1 MNYSELVSQIKA
13 KKSFLCVGLDID
25 EQKLPTHL
33 KGTPNGVV
41 DFAQAIIEATL
52 PYAVSY
58 KINTAFFE
66 ARGAAGWEQ
75 LTQVISLL
83 KNIAGDTTFNI
94 ADAKRGDI
102 GNTSNEYAKA
112 FFETLPFDAITVAPY
127 MGSDSI
133 SPFLKYPSKWAISLA
148 LTSNQGALDFQ
159 MQELANG
166 KLLFEEV
173 LATTASWGTTENLM
187 FVAGATRAEHIAKVR
202 AAVPHHF
209 LLVPGVGA
217 QGGSLADVWNY
228 GSNAQVGLLVN
239 ASRSILYVSSGTDFA
254 EAAAQEAHKMQQE
267 MAGYLAQMG

>member
-1 MNYSELVSQIKA
+1 MHYSDLVSQIKA
-13 KKSFLCVGLDID
+13 KQSFLCVGLDID
-25 EQKLPTHL
+25 EQKLPHHL

-41 DFAQAIIEATL
+41 DFAKAIIEATE

-58 KINTAFFE
+58 KVNTAFFE
-66 ARGAAGWEQ
+66 ARGVKGWEQ
-75 LTQVISLL
+75 LAEIIGLL
-83 KNIAGDTTFNI
+83 NNHSGAPTFNI

-112 FFETLPFDAITVAPY
+112 FFEALPFDAITVAPY

-133 SPFLKYPSKWAISLA
+133 SPFLKYPGKWAISLA

-159 MQELANG
+159 MQQLANG
-166 KLLFEEV
+166 KYLFEEV
-173 LATTASWGTTENLM
+173 LATTATWGTTENLM

-228 GSNAQVGLLVN
+228 GANENVGLLVN
-239 ASRSILYVSSGTDFA
+239 ASRSILYASSGTDFA
-254 EAAAQEAHKMQQE
+254 EAASIEAQLLQQE